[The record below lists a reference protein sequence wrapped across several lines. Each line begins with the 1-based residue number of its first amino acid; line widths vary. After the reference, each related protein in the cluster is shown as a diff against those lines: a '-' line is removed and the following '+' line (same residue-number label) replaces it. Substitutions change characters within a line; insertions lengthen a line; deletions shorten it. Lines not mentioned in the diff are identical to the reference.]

1 MYPLIKG
8 LNQARILPRFHD
20 NRKMDEILINIFLTQ
35 LNLDWY
41 QVLFGLLWIK
51 SMTSHAR
58 SCAWDICT
66 INEDKHYNIFYP

>member
-35 LNLDWY
+35 LNLD
-41 QVLFGLLWIK
+41 
-51 SMTSHAR
+51 
-58 SCAWDICT
+58 
-66 INEDKHYNIFYP
+66 